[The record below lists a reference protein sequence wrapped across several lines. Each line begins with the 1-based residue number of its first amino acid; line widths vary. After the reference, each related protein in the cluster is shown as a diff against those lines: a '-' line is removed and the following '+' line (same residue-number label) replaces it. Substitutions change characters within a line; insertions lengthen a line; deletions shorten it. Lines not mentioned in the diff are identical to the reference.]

1 MRVSG
6 WLYLLEQTIS
16 SACLLMASGLCTGM
30 RLHSPWRLLLL
41 SPILA
46 VVTMAAQPLSLPL
59 RLLVLLPAAALSPM
73 LVWPAAPLRIRLRMA
88 LYSPA
93 LSLMLSG
100 LLRLLAPLP
109 LPGFL
114 LLLIGCTALSL
125 ASLRASGSSPPP
137 RCTAVDLRVGTQRAS
152 LSALVDSGNLLRV
165 CVVYRC
171 EYPGNLEF
179 AYGGDGLRSTGLM
192 VNYRGGNLSLNG
204 TVKKVM
210 DSGILTE
217 VVLPEGTYG
226 DYSYGLSSGIK
237 TTRMLPNQGKMVVW
251 NTDKQQMQVISMAD
265 VVKGDFIYSW
275 WQTNVQNLFIVY
287 R

>member
-41 SPILA
+41 SPMLA

-59 RLLVLLPAAALSPM
+59 RLLVLLPAAALSPI

-137 RCTAVDLRVGTQRAS
+137 RCTAVDLRVGAQRAS
-152 LSALVDSGNLLRV
+152 LSALVDSGNLLRDSV
-165 CVVYRC
+165 TGRPVVVISRQAAAKLMILPP
-171 EYPGNLEF
+171 EGTLLPGMRLMTVRTVS
-179 AYGGDGLRSTGLM
+179 GTGLM
-192 VNYRGGNLSLNG
+192 TILRPDSLRIRTDGTWQSAEAVIGISPDGHEGFQALVPSCLMSAAEASPCKAISQITGG
-204 TVKKVM
+204 
-210 DSGILTE
+210 
-217 VVLPEGTYG
+217 
-226 DYSYGLSSGIK
+226 
-237 TTRMLPNQGKMVVW
+237 
-251 NTDKQQMQVISMAD
+251 
-265 VVKGDFIYSW
+265 
-275 WQTNVQNLFIVY
+275 
-287 R
+287 